1 MPYLE
6 EVWYQIFHCVGDD
19 RNGHLRS
26 SETEEELQQRLVQ
39 LFNLPTQVH
48 VPFTFTEPDHF
59 MADPKESINYI
70 TLDCNKLAESLAI
83 IPLHDRLD
91 LNVELLEM
99 GGYSATCSSYE
110 QKVTKDKHSE
120 NEPRK
125 IYLPHQIKAMDKLTP
140 YKKQSVLK
148 SELSEKQK
156 PTVPVAPSHAQALP
170 TPTAEQSIAVPTTSD
185 HTVEQSIAVPT
196 TSDHTVEQSIAVPT
210 TSDHT
215 VERNAGSDDS
225 ELDSLELRANVNGG
239 VSEMAMQTG
248 TQETDELDDILDEL
262 LA

>member
-1 MPYLE
+1 M
-6 EVWYQIFHCVGDD
+6 
-19 RNGHLRS
+19 
-26 SETEEELQQRLVQ
+26 Q

-48 VPFTFTEPDHF
+48 VPFTFTTEPDHF
-59 MADPKESINYI
+59 MADPKESTNYV

-140 YKKQSVLK
+140 YKKLSVLK
-148 SELSEKQK
+148 PELSEKQK

-185 HTVEQSIAVPT
+185 HTAEQSIAVPTTSDQTVEQSIAVPT
-196 TSDHTVEQSIAVPT
+196 TSDQTAEQSIAVPT